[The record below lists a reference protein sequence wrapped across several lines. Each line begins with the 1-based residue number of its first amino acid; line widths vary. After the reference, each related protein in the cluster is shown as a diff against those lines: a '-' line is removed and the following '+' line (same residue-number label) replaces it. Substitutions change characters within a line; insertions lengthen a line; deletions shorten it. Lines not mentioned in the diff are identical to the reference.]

1 LEPTTRPSP
10 SERLASIDFYAR
22 VAAVAL
28 LVAGCF
34 VVLRPF
40 VAAMLFAGVV
50 CATTWPV
57 YKELRSR
64 LGDRSSIAALLM
76 VLALV
81 LLIVVPLAILAA
93 SFAGNVAAFAEALQ
107 RWFATGIPGPP
118 GWVAG
123 IPFVGE
129 QISEQ
134 WQAISSSPEE
144 LRRIGRMMLEPARK
158 ALLGLGAILGNGVL
172 EMLIVVFVGF
182 FFYRDGEAI
191 MHAVRSGVERVA
203 GHLSGDLLR
212 QVQGTVVSVVYGIL
226 GTALAQGA
234 VATIGFLIAGVPA
247 ALTLGFATFLLSL
260 VPVGPPLVW
269 GGAAIWLYY
278 QDSLGWAIFMVLWGA
293 LVVSSI
299 DNFLKPLL
307 ISRGSKMSLL
317 LVALGVFGGLLAF
330 GFIGIFLGPALL
342 ATGLSVAQY
351 WVRQSAEAGPAG
363 GPP

>member
-1 LEPTTRPSP
+1 MDPTPRPLP
-10 SERLASIDFYAR
+10 AERLASIDFYAR
-22 VAAVAL
+22 VAAVVL
-28 LVAGCF
+28 LVVGCF

-40 VAAMLFAGVV
+40 VTAMLFAGVV

-57 YKELRSR
+57 YRELKRR
-64 LGDRSSIAALLM
+64 LGNRPSAAALLM
-76 VLALV
+76 VMALV
-81 LLIVVPLAILAA
+81 LLIVVPLAILAT

-107 RWFATGIPGPP
+107 RWLAEGIPGPP
-118 GWVAG
+118 GWLAG

-129 QISEQ
+129 QISDQ
-134 WQAISSSPEE
+134 WQTISSNPEE
-144 LRRIGRMMLEPARK
+144 LRAIGRKMVDPARK
-158 ALLGLGAILGNGVL
+158 ALLGLGAVLGHGVI

-191 MHAVRSGVERVA
+191 MHAVRSGAERVA

-212 QVQGTVVSVVYGIL
+212 QVQGTVISVVYGIL

-234 VATIGFLIAGVPA
+234 VATVGFLIAGVPA
-247 ALTLGFATFLLSL
+247 ALTLGFTTFLLSL

-278 QDSLGWAIFMVLWGA
+278 QGSLGWAIFMVLWGA

-351 WVRQSAEAGPAG
+351 WVRPAG
-363 GPP
+363 ESRAVQPPP

>member
-1 LEPTTRPSP
+1 MDPTPRPLAP
-10 SERLASIDFYAR
+10 ERLASIDFYAR
-22 VAAVAL
+22 VAAVVL
-28 LVAGCF
+28 LVVGCF

-40 VAAMLFAGVV
+40 VTAMLFAGVV

-57 YKELRSR
+57 YKEVKRR
-64 LGDRSSIAALLM
+64 LGNRSAAAALLM

-81 LLIVVPLAILAA
+81 LLIVVPLAILAT
-93 SFAGNVAAFAEALQ
+93 SFAGNVATFAEALQ
-107 RWFATGIPGPP
+107 RWLAAGIPGPP
-118 GWVAG
+118 GWLAG

-129 QISEQ
+129 QLSGQ
-134 WQAISSSPEE
+134 WQAIASNPEE
-144 LRRIGRMMLEPARK
+144 LRAIGRTMVDPARK
-158 ALLGLGAILGNGVL
+158 ALLGLGAVLGHGVI
-172 EMLIVVFVGF
+172 EMLIVAFVGF

-191 MHAVRSGVERVA
+191 MHAVHSGTERVA

-212 QVQGTVVSVVYGIL
+212 QVQGTVISVVYGIL

-234 VATIGFLIAGVPA
+234 VATVGFLIAGVPA
-247 ALTLGFATFLLSL
+247 ALTLGFATFILSL

-278 QDSLGWAIFMVLWGA
+278 QGSLAWAIFMVLWGT

-351 WVRQSAEAGPAG
+351 WVRPAGPSRAAQ
-363 GPP
+363 PPP

>member
-1 LEPTTRPSP
+1 LEPIFRPAP
-10 SERLASIDFYAR
+10 QERLASIDFYAR
-22 VAAVAL
+22 VAAVVL

-34 VVLRPF
+34 LVLRPF
-40 VAAMLFAGVV
+40 ITAMLFAGVV

-57 YKELRSR
+57 YKELRHR
-64 LGDRSSIAALLM
+64 VGNRSSTAAFLM

-81 LLIVVPLAILAA
+81 LLIVVPLALLAT
-93 SFAGNVAAFAEALQ
+93 SFAGNVAALAEGVHQ
-107 RWFATGIPGPP
+107 WFATGIPGPP
-118 GWVAG
+118 GWITG

-134 WQAISSSPEE
+134 WLAISSSPDEM
-144 LRRIGRMMLEPARK
+144 RAIGRRMLEPARK
-158 ALLGLGAILGNGVL
+158 ALLALGAVLGQGVI

-191 MHAVRSGVERVA
+191 MHSVRSGAERVA

-212 QVQGTVVSVVYGIL
+212 QVQGTVISVVYGIL

-278 QDSLGWAIFMVLWGA
+278 QGSLGWAIFMVLWGA

-342 ATGLSVAQY
+342 ATGVSVAQY
-351 WVRQSAEAGPAG
+351 WVRRTAESGTDTASG
-363 GPP
+363 